1 MSTQEPRSTAA
12 WLLDCGGG
20 TRVAVAL
27 ATLLHLI
34 EDSSLLFRVPVVP
47 RHLAH
52 VLLWQQRVFPV
63 VDLGLQLTGSAPA
76 GARTYICMLGWRNSS
91 DQSDYGALLVR
102 ELPRR
107 IHIPDQSL
115 ASPTTQMAGQWQG
128 LALTYFTLAKQVI
141 PIIAPAGLFAAPART
156 AQDTSSVQERRP
168 DMRSA

>member
-1 MSTQEPRSTAA
+1 MSKPDPKSSPA

-27 ATLLHLI
+27 PSLLHLI
-34 EDSSLLFRVPVVP
+34 EDSSQLCRVPVVP

-63 VDLGLQLTGSAPA
+63 IDLALLMTGKVPA
-76 GARTYICMLGWRNSS
+76 AARTYICMLGWRDASE
-91 DQSDYGALLVR
+91 QSEYGALLVR

-107 IHIPDQSL
+107 LQIPDQAL
-115 ASPTTQMAGQWQG
+115 ATPAAPLANQWQN
-128 LALTYFTLAKQVI
+128 LALTYFGLQGQVI
-141 PIIAPAGLFAAPART
+141 PIIAPGALFASAPRVESAAGNAAARRT
-156 AQDTSSVQERRP
+156 